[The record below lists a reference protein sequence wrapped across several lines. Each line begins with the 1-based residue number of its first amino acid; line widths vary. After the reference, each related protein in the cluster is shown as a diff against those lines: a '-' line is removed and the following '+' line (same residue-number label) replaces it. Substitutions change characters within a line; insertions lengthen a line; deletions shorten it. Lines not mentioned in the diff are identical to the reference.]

1 MARSRRQ
8 WSTLKAVIRRK
19 LRETIAAKSY
29 WSDTELLDYWNE
41 AMDLRIMGL
50 DLQHEGWC
58 TQILKADL
66 VANQREYS
74 WPEGAGKLR
83 KVFLIKTTGAVVERF
98 RLDRDEKI
106 DDGYILSNTTATVGV
121 TGWLPTYRMV
131 GELILLEPAP
141 TVSVTQGLELEGDFS
156 AIFFD
161 EDTDKLDLEF
171 PVQLENLLIYDTCEQ
186 ALAVEA
192 AQGNLPNPESLT
204 RMQRWHQ
211 RYEKI
216 FDDWTATRTQGPT
229 YGARHYW
236 GD

>member
-8 WSTLKAVIRRK
+8 WSVLKAVIRRK

-29 WSDTELLDYWNE
+29 WTDTELLDYWNE
-41 AMDLRIMGL
+41 GLELRTMQL

-58 TQILKADL
+58 TDVVKTDL

-83 KVFLIKTTGAVVERF
+83 KVFLIRTTGSLVERF
-98 RLDRDEKI
+98 RLRRDEKI
-106 DDGYILSNTTATVGV
+106 DDEYILSAINARVGAS
-121 TGWLPTYRMV
+121 GYIPTYRMV
-131 GELILLEPAP
+131 GELIVLEPTP
-141 TVSVTQGLELEGDFS
+141 TESVTQGLELEMDNAS
-156 AIFFD
+156 IYFD
-161 EDTDKLDLEF
+161 EDTDKLDLRF

-204 RMQRWHQ
+204 RMQRWHGK
-211 RYEKI
+211 YEQA
-216 FDDWTATRTQGPT
+216 FSDWTATRSQGPV
-229 YGARHYW
+229 YGSGFYW